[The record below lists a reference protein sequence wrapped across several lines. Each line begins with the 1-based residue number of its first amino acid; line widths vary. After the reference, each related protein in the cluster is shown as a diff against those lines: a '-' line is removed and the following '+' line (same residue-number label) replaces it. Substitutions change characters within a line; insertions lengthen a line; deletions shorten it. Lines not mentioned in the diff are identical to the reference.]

1 MKTSTIE
8 VGELVSTLSAMG
20 VARQL
25 NALPGVLHVDVNYV
39 AGSATVHY
47 DEARTSLE
55 AIRQR
60 VVECGYHC
68 RGELAPAHICAPADH
83 RMPGDAHAGHVK
95 ASGAGGQRA
104 GVEPIAKQ
112 PAAPAQDPHAGHG
125 GHGTHAG
132 HIGPSADPKADMMHD
147 MGHAPGMSM
156 EDMARDM
163 RNRFLVALVFAIPV
177 FVYSPMGAMLGDF
190 AVPFGLERKLFL
202 FIVATGAIAYPVW
215 PFVVAA
221 VRAARNKVANMAT
234 LIVLSVGTGYLFSV
248 GATFVHEGEV
258 FYEASAV
265 LLVFILLGHWLEM
278 RARAGASNAIRALMD
293 LAPAMA
299 TVVRAGVET
308 KVPTAEVVAG
318 EIVVIKPG
326 DKIPVDGEITE
337 GSSQV
342 DESMLTGESMP
353 VKKVVG
359 NPVIGATINKS
370 GSFRYKATK
379 VGADTALAQIV
390 KLVQE
395 AQNSKAPGQLLA
407 DQASQWLV
415 LAAIVIGLLTFG
427 VWFWVLGQ
435 PLLFALTL
443 TITVFVIACPDALG
457 LATPMAIMV
466 GTGLGAMNGI
476 LFKNAAALENATKLT
491 VVVFDKT
498 GTLTL
503 GQPDVVETVT
513 APGVSEARLLA
524 TAAAV
529 EKFSEHPLAQA
540 ILKRA
545 GPAPADIATGFTNV
559 DGQGARATIG
569 SDAVLLGNRNLMA
582 SENVGPESMTA
593 LAAEA
598 ARLEGGGRTVVFV
611 ARAGQLIGLIAIAD
625 AVRPTS
631 RATIAKLQERGVK
644 VAMMTG
650 DNQATATR
658 IGKELGIDIV
668 LAEVLPGQKAAKIKA
683 LQDQGNKVGMVGD
696 GINDAPALTQADVG
710 FAIGAGTDV
719 AMESAQV
726 VLMKSDPYDVVGAIE
741 LSRATLRKM
750 HQNLWWAVG
759 YNVIAFPLAAGVFY
773 PFTLSPEIA
782 ALSMSGS
789 SAVVAI
795 NALMLK
801 RTKLAGIKTV
811 RPPGSPQT
819 AASLAAGASA

>member
-1 MKTSTIE
+1 MKTSTVE
-8 VGELVSTLSAMG
+8 VGELVSSLSAAG
-20 VARQL
+20 VQRQIA
-25 NALPGVLHVDVNYV
+25 ALPGVHHVDVNYV

-47 DEARTSLE
+47 DETKTSLE
-55 AIRQR
+55 DIRR
-60 VVECGYHC
+60 RIVECGYHC
-68 RGELAPAHICAPADH
+68 RGEMLPAHVCPPEGHAEHAGH
-83 RMPGDAHAGHVK
+83 EGHGAHAGHAGHV
-95 ASGAGGQRA
+95 AATTPAVSGAA
-104 GVEPIAKQ
+104 PKTP
-112 PAAPAQDPHAGHG
+112 PAAPHAGHAAHAGHG
-125 GHGTHAG
+125 GEAAHQM
-132 HIGPSADPKADMMHD
+132 SDMMHD

-156 EDMARDM
+156 QDMANDM
-163 RNRFLVALVFAIPV
+163 RNRFLVALLFSIPV
-177 FVYSPMGAMLGDF
+177 FLYSPMGKMFGDF
-190 AVPFGLERKLFL
+190 ATPFGMDRNLFL
-202 FIVATGAIAYPVW
+202 FIVATGAIAYPGW
-215 PFVVAA
+215 PFFVAGW
-221 VRAARNKVANMAT
+221 RAARNKVANMAT
-234 LIVLSVGTGYLFSV
+234 LVVLSVGTGYVFSL
-248 GATFVHEGEV
+248 GATFFYEGEV
-258 FYEASAV
+258 FYEAASV

-278 RARAGASNAIRALMD
+278 RARAGASDAIRALMD
-293 LAPAMA
+293 LAPPMA
-299 TVVRAGVET
+299 TVLRNGVET
-308 KVPTAEVVAG
+308 KVPTSEVLVG
-318 EIVVIKPG
+318 ETVVIKPG
-326 DKIPVDGEITE
+326 DKIPVDGKIID
-337 GSSQV
+337 GASQV

-359 NPVIGATINKS
+359 NAVIGATINKS
-370 GSFRYKATK
+370 GSFRYQATK

-415 LAAIVIGLLTFG
+415 LIAIVVGLATFA

-503 GQPDVVETVT
+503 GQPDVVEMVP
-513 APGVSEARLLA
+513 APGVTEAQLLS

-529 EKFSEHPLAQA
+529 EKFSEHPLALA
-540 ILKRA
+540 VLKRA
-545 GPAPADIATGFTNV
+545 GPLTSEGQETATAFTNI
-559 DGQGARATIG
+559 DGQGARARIG
-569 SDAVLLGNRNLMA
+569 DEVVLLGNRKLMEA
-582 SENVGPESMTA
+582 EQIGLAE

-598 ARLEGGGRTVVFV
+598 ARLQGGGRTVVHV
-611 ARAGQLIGLIAIAD
+611 ARGGRLIGLIAIAD

-644 VAMMTG
+644 VAMITG
-650 DNQATATR
+650 DNQATAER

-668 LAEVLPGQKAAKIKA
+668 LADVLPGQKASKIKE
-683 LQDQGNKVGMVGD
+683 LQAQGHKVAMVGD

-773 PFTLSPEIA
+773 PFTLSPEVA

-789 SAVVAI
+789 SAIVAI

-801 RTKLAGIKTV
+801 RTKLAGI
-811 RPPGSPQT
+811 RSPHPAP
-819 AASLAAGASA
+819 AASSSVAQGASA

>member
-1 MKTSTIE
+1 MKTSTVE
-8 VGELVSTLSAMG
+8 VGELVSSLSAAG
-20 VARQL
+20 VQRRIA
-25 NALPGVLHVDVNYV
+25 ALHGVHHVDVNYV

-47 DEARTSLE
+47 DETKTSLE
-55 AIRQR
+55 DIRQR
-60 VVECGYHC
+60 IIECGYHC
-68 RGELAPAHICAPADH
+68 RGELLPAHVCPPERHA
-83 RMPGDAHAGHVK
+83 GAHAGHAGHEGHAAHGAHAGHAAATTK
-95 ASGAGGQRA
+95 AAA
-104 GVEPIAKQ
+104 A
-112 PAAPAQDPHAGHG
+112 AAPAGHAAHVGHG
-125 GHGTHAG
+125 AEAEHQM
-132 HIGPSADPKADMMHD
+132 SDMMHD

-156 EDMARDM
+156 QDMANDM
-163 RNRFLVALVFAIPV
+163 RNRFLVALLFAIPV
-177 FVYSPMGAMLGDF
+177 FLYSPMGEMFGDF
-190 AVPFGLERKLFL
+190 PTPFGMDRKLFL
-202 FIVATGAIAYPVW
+202 FVVATGAIAWPGW
-215 PFVVAA
+215 PFFVAGW
-221 VRAARNKVANMAT
+221 RAARNKVANMAT
-234 LIVLSVGTGYLFSV
+234 LVVLSVGTGYLYSV
-248 GATFVHEGEV
+248 GATFVYEGPV
-258 FYEASAV
+258 FYEAAAV

-278 RARAGASNAIRALMD
+278 RARAGASDAIRALMD
-293 LAPAMA
+293 LAPPMA
-299 TVVRAGVET
+299 TVLRDGIET
-308 KVPTAEVVAG
+308 KVPTAEVLVG
-318 EIVVIKPG
+318 ETVVVKPG
-326 DKIPVDGEITE
+326 DRIPVDGKVTD
-337 GSSQV
+337 GASQV

-359 NPVIGATINKS
+359 DAVIGATINKS
-370 GSFRYKATK
+370 GSFRYQATK

-407 DQASQWLV
+407 DKASQWLV
-415 LAAIVIGLLTFG
+415 LIAIVLGLATFV

-466 GTGLGAMNGI
+466 GTGLGARNGI

-503 GQPDVVETVT
+503 GQPDVVEMVS
-513 APGVSEARLLA
+513 APGVTEAQLLS

-529 EKFSEHPLAQA
+529 EKFSEHPLALA
-540 ILKRA
+540 ILKRT
-545 GPAPADIATGFTNV
+545 GSDTPETATAFTNI
-559 DGQGARATIG
+559 DGQGARAKIG
-569 SDAVLLGNRNLMA
+569 DEAVLLGNRKLMEA
-582 SENVGPESMTA
+582 ERIGLA
-593 LAAEA
+593 DLAAQA
-598 ARLEGGGRTVVFV
+598 ARLQGGGRTVVHV
-611 ARAGQLIGLIAIAD
+611 ARGGRLIGLIAIAD
-625 AVRPTS
+625 AVRPSS

-644 VAMMTG
+644 VAMITG
-650 DNQATATR
+650 DNQATAER

-668 LAEVLPGQKAAKIKA
+668 LADVLPGEKASKIKE
-683 LQDQGNKVGMVGD
+683 LQAQGHKVAMVGD

-759 YNVIAFPLAAGVFY
+759 YNVIAFPVAAGVFY
-773 PFTLSPEIA
+773 PFTLSPEVA

-789 SAVVAI
+789 SAIVAI

-801 RTKLAGIKTV
+801 RTRLAGI
-811 RPPGSPQT
+811 RSPHPAP
-819 AASLAAGASA
+819 AASSTVAQGASA